1 MRRLLFIVALL
12 AASALAPVVH
22 AQTVTGNA
30 SYSWELPTTTSCA
43 GVVGVCVPVPLTG
56 ANAITSVEG
65 YISTSPIPDEPTTA
79 PTLVLTANATTA
91 TYTGP
96 VPNGS
101 TLYARFR
108 ANTATAKGLLSAE
121 VSKVIQVDTGPPG
134 QITNVTVTFT
144 ITAAEPAPQ

>member
-1 MRRLLFIVALL
+1 MIRILLALAALL
-12 AASALAPVVH
+12 AAPAAF

-65 YISTSPIPDEPTTA
+65 YISTSPIPDNPSGP

-91 TYTGP
+91 TYSGQ

>member
-1 MRRLLFIVALL
+1 MKLFLKLLALL
-12 AASALAPVVH
+12 AAPVAF

-30 SYSWELPTTTSCA
+30 FYSWELPTTTSCN
-43 GVVGVCVPVPLTG
+43 GVIGFCVPAPLTG

-65 YISTSPIPDEPTTA
+65 FVSTSPIPDSPSGP

-91 TYTGP
+91 TYTGQ

-134 QITNVTVTFT
+134 QITNVTVTFA
-144 ITAAEPAPQ
+144 ITAAE